1 MTDSPSDI
9 RTWPTSPDDL
19 ADNHKCPG
27 CFTRVTVP
35 TCPVCGFV
43 LTDPR
48 ALEVLALGR
57 SILIAEKDRQRIIA
71 EVRRAQEA
79 AAMAAFAAAMVTSA
93 VPAPL
98 VQQEEPVPAPLQPS
112 QIAHSTT
119 SSALP
124 VASPPPASA
133 APAVVPPVRTPQL
146 EPWQVARPPVQG
158 PPPRA
163 PQPPREPRPPR
174 RRLSVPVLLLIVGV
188 SLVGVAAV
196 FFLVYA
202 WFTWGI
208 EVRALIIGAITIATI
223 AIASLLRR
231 RSLTATAEGI
241 AVLGVILLGLDA
253 WAVRANDFFGT
264 AQVQPALYYGIAVL
278 AVGLLCRVWAMLS
291 KLRSPDI
298 AAVLALPSGIGLLV
312 GGATS
317 LPVEQA
323 VVAGLLGAAAGGLV
337 HALPAPW
344 SSARARADAVPERT
358 TLAII
363 GIGALVAAAV
373 LAAFISFDDIAL
385 PLWSGA
391 AIIVLGGAHAVLLR
405 PRGDAEELPASRIL
419 TAVAASTT
427 AAVAT
432 VLGWQLALRSDLP
445 VYALLV
451 GPVVAVAVPV
461 LLDRVPSRIAGA
473 PPARITAAALGVL
486 SLLATLSIWLA
497 AAVGAAAL
505 GWTAWQTDAV
515 TAPPDQVDGAVF
527 AAIAGVLI
535 ALALFAAPTLGRPV
549 LRDARLVVA
558 AVVLLTG
565 VAVVAIPA
573 LVVGVAALLA
583 VGALLA
589 LRRPDLRVGSGVA
602 AGLGAITAFAAGT
615 TAPWLWVIGIAVAI
629 AVPIVAQLIVKP
641 IGYAAG
647 GLSFAP
653 IGVATVAAFLA
664 PGAIAAVAGTPA
676 QPFTAFVLV
685 QWVAVAAVLAAVVLR
700 LESPSRT
707 TLAVSGYALFL
718 VSLLP
723 YASAAIGSSSG
734 IGTLVEGSAAVLGEP
749 GLGILRSAALLVL
762 LALIALGRTRVAA
775 TPALAAAVL
784 VPASA
789 SFLTFTVVQTL
800 GLADHDARS
809 VATVGAAVAVVWV
822 AALWSMRRPDAPV
835 LTRMLVDLGSLAAVL
850 ALAWDVPLD
859 LRWVMLAVVAAGFAG
874 ASVASG
880 WAAPLS
886 ARIAGVP
893 TTRGAGVPL
902 GHAPRRL
909 LAWPA
914 FALATGAL
922 WSGLSTAPGA
932 SSLTVEAYAIP
943 PAVGLVVFAALL
955 VWLRRHAEAAVAIT
969 VSFLLGLAVPAL
981 AGWSGSPVR
990 GTVVAITA
998 AALCLLLT
1006 GTPAIRARVPALA
1019 GASTALFALG
1029 LVTLQRAYEGPPAQ
1043 VAWLLLLVGVAYG
1056 SAAGAVFAL
1065 RGAPRRSW
1073 YALIAPPIAVAA
1085 ATAAGVLWADRAA
1098 VLVVALVVLAGLHVA
1113 ASAIGRDPLGVATR
1127 GTSIAA
1133 AAAFATAGFVGG
1145 AATVD
1150 GVPIVELV
1158 SLPVALTVLIG
1169 SALAQ
1174 WRRRGV
1180 EYASP
1185 DAEHVVWVAG
1195 VVLAVLPSIIAPV
1208 EPLRVWLGV
1217 IIPLVA
1223 ALVAVLVP
1231 LDAVRTLRTSSAVVL
1246 TAAAVVV
1253 GARTLAQATFES
1265 AEFAVW
1271 VAGVGAVLVAIA
1283 LIWTTPP
1290 VPDAAQLV
1298 PSDTSFSDP
1307 ATAEKPRTGSD
1318 TIGIAINIATAVA
1331 ATGAALLLAGLVVL
1345 SDGELVRSTVTT
1357 IIAAAAAVG
1366 GAALLGRRRW
1376 RGLGTVLS
1384 VGGFLGALVAISAR
1398 LIIVFDTAGS
1408 SIEPDLW
1415 AAIALGITAAI
1426 GIMALRATTETP
1438 VALRVATIVGVGFA
1452 GALLFFTAVELLLL
1466 GASTGDEVRTVFTMS
1481 VLTVVGVGGMI
1492 WRSPLG
1498 LTLPIAA
1505 AVGAAVFGLTA
1516 LVLYAVTPVELVTV
1530 PPAVGLIAL
1539 GARALRRH
1547 PQARTWPT
1555 LGPGLALLT
1564 VPSLLHDFF
1573 GGTDLWRVVALGV
1586 VAVGMVVIGA
1596 VWRLQAPLILG
1607 SAVLLAHGIA
1617 QLWPWISSAYVYVP
1631 WWLWL
1636 GIGGALLIYLAAR
1649 YESSMRALRTS
1660 FTAVTSLR

>member
-1 MTDSPSDI
+1 MADSPGDI
-9 RTWPTSPDDL
+9 RTWPTSPEDL

-79 AAMAAFAAAMVTSA
+79 AAMAAFAAAMVTPA
-93 VPAPL
+93 VPAPP
-98 VQQEEPVPAPLQPS
+98 VQQEEPAPLQPS

-119 SSALP
+119 PIAVP
-124 VASPPPASA
+124 VASPPPAA
-133 APAVVPPVRTPQL
+133 AATPAVPPVRRPQL

-163 PQPPREPRPPR
+163 PRPPREPRPPR

-208 EVRALIIGAITIATI
+208 AVRALIIGAITIATI

-241 AVLGVILLGLDA
+241 AVLGVILLALDA
-253 WAVRANDFFGT
+253 WAVRANDFFAT
-264 AQVQPALYYGIAVL
+264 AQVEPALYCGFAVL

-291 KLRSPDI
+291 KLRSPDV
-298 AAVLALPSGIGLLV
+298 AAVLALPAGVGLLV

-317 LPVEQA
+317 LPAGQA

-363 GIGALVAAAV
+363 GIGALVVAAV
-373 LAAFISFDDIAL
+373 IAAFVSFDDIAL

-391 AIIVLGGAHAVLLR
+391 AIIVLGAAHAVLLR
-405 PRGDAEELPASRIL
+405 PGRDAEELPASRIL
-419 TAVAASTT
+419 TAVASSTA

-445 VYALLV
+445 VYALLI

-461 LLDRVPSRIAGA
+461 LLDRVPSRIAVA
-473 PPARITAAALGVL
+473 LPARITAAALGVL

-497 AAVGAAAL
+497 AAVGAIAL
-505 GWTAWQTDAV
+505 GWTAWLTDAV
-515 TAPPDQVDGAVF
+515 TAPPDQVEGAAF

-549 LRDARLVVA
+549 LRNARLVVA
-558 AVVLLTG
+558 AVVLLAG
-565 VAVVAIPA
+565 VSVIAIPA
-573 LVVGVAALLA
+573 LVVGVAALIA
-583 VGALLA
+583 VAALLA
-589 LRRPDLRVGSGVA
+589 LRRPGLRVGSGVA
-602 AGLGAITAFAAGT
+602 AGLGALTAFASGT
-615 TAPWLWVIGIAVAI
+615 TTPWLWVIGIAVAV
-629 AVPIVAQLIVKP
+629 AVPIAAQLIVKP
-641 IGYAAG
+641 TGYAAG

-664 PGAIAAVAGTPA
+664 PGAIAAVAGSPA

-685 QWVAVAAVLAAVVLR
+685 QWVAVAAVLTAVVLR
-700 LESPSRT
+700 LESSSRT

-718 VSLLP
+718 ISLLP

-734 IGTLVEGSAAVLGEP
+734 IGAFVEGSAAVLGEP

-762 LALIALGRTRVAA
+762 LAILALGRTRVAA

-789 SFLTFTVVQTL
+789 SFLTFSVVETL
-800 GLADHDARS
+800 GLADHDARA

-822 AALWSMRRPDAPV
+822 AALWSMRHTDAPA
-835 LTRMLVDLGSLAAVL
+835 LTRTLVDLGALAATL
-850 ALAWDVPLD
+850 ALAWDTPLD
-859 LRWVMLAVVAAGFAG
+859 LRWVMLAVVATGFAG
-874 ASVASG
+874 ASVARG

-886 ARIAGVP
+886 AAIAGVP
-893 TTRGAGVPL
+893 STRGAGVPL
-902 GHAPRRL
+902 GRAPRRL

-932 SSLTVEAYAIP
+932 SSLTVEAYALP
-943 PAVGLVVFAALL
+943 PAVGLLAFAALL

-969 VSFLLGLAVPAL
+969 ASFLLGLAAPAL
-981 AGWSGSPVR
+981 IGWSGSPVR
-990 GTVVAITA
+990 GTVVAIIA

-1006 GTPAIRARVPALA
+1006 GTPAIRARVPAVA

-1029 LVTLQRAYEGPPAQ
+1029 LVTLQRAFEGPPAQ
-1043 VAWLLLLVGVAYG
+1043 VAWLVLLVGVAYG
-1056 SAAGAVFAL
+1056 SAAGAVLAL

-1073 YALIAPPIAVAA
+1073 YALIVPPIAVAA
-1085 ATAAGVLWADRAA
+1085 ATAAGVLWADRAP

-1145 AATVD
+1145 AATID
-1150 GVPIVELV
+1150 GIPIVELV

-1174 WRRRGV
+1174 WRRRGS
-1180 EYASP
+1180 EHASP

-1195 VVLAVLPSIIAPV
+1195 VVLAVVPSIIAPV

-1231 LDAVRTLRTSSAVVL
+1231 LEAVRTLRTSSAVVL
-1246 TAAAVVV
+1246 TAAAVVM

-1283 LIWTTPP
+1283 LIWTTPA
-1290 VPDAAQLV
+1290 VPDAAGQE
-1298 PSDTSFSDP
+1298 SADTPFADAAP
-1307 ATAEKPRTGSD
+1307 AEKPRTGSD
-1318 TIGIAINIATAVA
+1318 TIGIATAVA
-1331 ATGAALLLAGLVVL
+1331 ATGAALLLAALVVV
-1345 SDGELVRSTVTT
+1345 SDGGLVRSTVTT

-1366 GAALLGRRRW
+1366 GAALLRRRRW
-1376 RGLGTVLS
+1376 RGLGAVLA
-1384 VGGFLGALVAISAR
+1384 VGGFLGALVSISAR
-1398 LIIVFDTAGS
+1398 LIIIFDTAGS

-1426 GIMALRATTETP
+1426 GIMALRATVGTT
-1438 VALRVATIVGVGFA
+1438 VAPRVATIVGVAFA

-1466 GASTGDEVRTVFTMS
+1466 GASAGDEVRTVFTMS
-1481 VLTVVGVGGMI
+1481 VLTVAGVAGML

-1498 LTLPIAA
+1498 LTPPIAA
-1505 AVGAAVFGLTA
+1505 AVGAVVFGLTA
-1516 LVLYAVTPVELVTV
+1516 LVLYAVTPVELITV
-1530 PPAVGLIAL
+1530 PAAVGLIAL
-1539 GARALRRH
+1539 GARALRHH

-1564 VPSLLHDFF
+1564 MPSLLHDFF
-1573 GGTDLWRVVALGV
+1573 GGTDLWRIVALGV
-1586 VAVGMVVIGA
+1586 VAVGMVVVGA

-1607 SAVLLAHGIA
+1607 SVVLLAHGIA